1 MQEVPKK
8 NTEPVLVD
16 VKTPNFNYERL
27 GSIETVHLQKQNGKE
42 ETRAPK
48 ALVLVL
54 GIIGIVGI
62 AGAGIFLVRLK
73 NLKATAKE
81 KGERIALN
89 FIVSAESLKE
99 LDPERAKEA
108 LEKNKIELEEVTKF
122 TEGGKK
128 EMLLGGLGE
137 LFPKIGSGIRLIKKV
152 SEFNLNLLGLTENV
166 TELKENG
173 FAYFKE
179 SGGALISLL
188 KDTEDRIKN
197 LVIQAAEI
205 KNKTGELANFS
216 SAFEKLN
223 ENLAGTYIKQ
233 VSGIDEW
240 NGALEDILALL
251 DSKVDKNIL
260 LIFHNPSEIRPAG
273 GFIGSYG
280 VLTVQG
286 GQMRNL
292 EVGDIY
298 WPDHPMNF
306 ERKIIPPLPLQGMTK
321 NWGARDGN
329 WFFDFPTSAKT
340 VKNFIESSKVYA
352 EKKIKFDGVIAINTN
367 VLETLLKLVGPIP
380 VPEYGLVINENNF
393 LAELQRE
400 VETGKNKQKGE
411 NPKKILSVVA
421 PTIMERLGMLP
432 SELKEVLIE
441 EIEAHVKEK
450 DVMFV
455 FENGRLA
462 NFLKTKGVDGSV
474 YELPAGFWGSY
485 LAVVNANVA
494 GGKSDAF
501 MNEMVRGRI
510 DVSNDGSSFVN
521 LTVARTHNG
530 KNEKDPWYTADNKDF
545 MQIYTNPNSSL
556 IDIQGGAKRDL
567 YEEEYSDE
575 YETIDD
581 LKKIEKTMVRLKGM
595 NAWTMRAFEKNVF
608 AAWLITSKGET
619 KELQVKY
626 QIAGDPN
633 FTLDEKTP
641 YILIFERQSGV
652 RSKIQ
657 LGIAAPFGYIW
668 KESGT
673 SLYEFER
680 ENPLARE
687 VLELHL
693 IKNNQ

>member
-1 MQEVPKK
+1 MQEVPRK

-16 VKTPNFNYERL
+16 VKTPNFNYQRL
-27 GSIETVHLQKQNGKE
+27 GRIDTVRLERRNGE
-42 ETRAPK
+42 HEARAPK
-48 ALVLVL
+48 ALL
-54 GIIGIVGI
+54 IILSVIVIAGI
-62 AGAGIFLVRLK
+62 AGAGAFLVGLK

-89 FIVSAESLKE
+89 FLASVESLKE
-99 LDPERAKEA
+99 LEPEKAREA
-108 LEKNKIELEEVTKF
+108 LEKNKLELEEITKF

-128 EMLLGGLGE
+128 ATLLGGLGE
-137 LFPKIGSGIRLIKKV
+137 LFPKIGSGISLIKKV

-179 SGGALISLL
+179 NGGALTALL
-188 KDTEDRIKN
+188 RNTEDRIKN
-197 LVIQAAEI
+197 LVAQAAEI
-205 KNKTGELANFS
+205 KNKTGELADFS
-216 SAFEKLN
+216 SAFERLN
-223 ENLAGTYIKQ
+223 NNLSDSYIKQ
-233 VSGIDEW
+233 MSGIDEW
-240 NGALEDILALL
+240 NGALEDILELL
-251 DSKVDKNIL
+251 DSKVDRNIL

-280 VLTVQG
+280 VLTINS

-321 NWGARDGN
+321 DWGARDGN

-340 VKNFIESSKVYA
+340 VKNFLESSKVYA
-352 EKKIKFDGVIAINTN
+352 EKKVKFDGVIAINTN

-380 VPEYGLVINENNF
+380 VPEYGLVINESNF

-400 VETGKNKQKGE
+400 VEAGKDKQKGE
-411 NPKKILSVVA
+411 NPKKILSVVT

-432 SELKEVLIE
+432 SELKRMLIE
-441 EIEAHVKEK
+441 NIETHIKEK
-450 DVMFV
+450 DIMFV
-455 FENGRLA
+455 FENRRLA
-462 NFLKTKGVDGSV
+462 SFLNTKGVDGSV
-474 YELPAGFWGSY
+474 YELPASFWGSY
-485 LAVVNANVA
+485 LAIVNANIA

-501 MNEMVRGRI
+501 MDEMVSGRI
-510 DVSNDGSSFVN
+510 DVSNDGSSFIN
-521 LTVARTHNG
+521 LTVTRAHNG

-567 YEEEYSDE
+567 YEEEYGDE

-581 LKKIEKTMVRLKGM
+581 LKKIEETMVRLKGM
-595 NAWTMRAFEKNVF
+595 NAWTMRAFGKNVF
-608 AAWLITSKGET
+608 AAWLLTPKGET

-626 QIAGDPN
+626 QIPGNPN
-633 FTLDEKTP
+633 FTLDEKNP
-641 YILIFERQSGV
+641 YALIIERQSGV
-652 RSKIQ
+652 RSKIK
-657 LGIAAPFGYIW
+657 LSIAAPFGYVW
-668 KESGT
+668 KESGN
-673 SLYEFER
+673 SLYAFER

-693 IKNNQ
+693 VKN

>member
-1 MQEVPKK
+1 MKEVPKK
-8 NTEPVLVD
+8 NTEPILVD

-27 GSIETVHLQKQNGKE
+27 GRIETVHLKIQNGKAE
-42 ETRAPK
+42 ARVPK

-54 GIIGIVGI
+54 SVILIAGI
-62 AGAGIFLVRLK
+62 AGAGTFLVGLK
-73 NLKATAKE
+73 SLKATAKE

-89 FIVSAESLKE
+89 FMASAKSLKE
-99 LDPERAKEA
+99 LEPEKAKEA
-108 LEKNKIELEEVTKF
+108 LEKNKLELEEITKF

-128 EMLLGGLGE
+128 EVLLGGLGE

-173 FAYFKE
+173 FTYFKE
-179 SGGALISLL
+179 SGGALVALL
-188 KDTEDRIKN
+188 RDTEDKIKN

-205 KNKTGELANFS
+205 KNKTGELADFS

-223 ENLAGTYIKQ
+223 ANLSDSYIKQ
-233 VSGIDEW
+233 MSGIDEW
-240 NGALEDILALL
+240 NGALEDIIALL
-251 DSKVDKNIL
+251 DSKVDRNIL

-321 NWGARDGN
+321 DWGARDGN
-329 WFFDFPTSAKT
+329 WFFDFPTSAKI
-340 VKNFIESSKVYA
+340 VKNFLESSKVYA
-352 EKKIKFDGVIAINTN
+352 EKKIQFDGVIAINTN

-380 VPEYGLVINENNF
+380 VPEYELVINENNF

-400 VETGKNKQKGE
+400 VETGKDKQKKE

-432 SELKEVLIE
+432 NELKQMLIE
-441 EIEAHVKEK
+441 NIDTHIKEK
-450 DVMFV
+450 DIMFV

-462 NFLKTKGVDGSV
+462 SFLKTKGVDGSV
-474 YELPAGFWGSY
+474 YELPAGFWGNY

-501 MNEMVRGRI
+501 MDEMVRGRI

-545 MQIYTNPNSSL
+545 IQIYVNPNSSL
-556 IDIQGGAKRDL
+556 IDIQGGAK
-567 YEEEYSDE
+567 
-575 YETIDD
+575 
-581 LKKIEKTMVRLKGM
+581 K
-595 NAWTMRAFEKNVF
+595 
-608 AAWLITSKGET
+608 
-619 KELQVKY
+619 
-626 QIAGDPN
+626 
-633 FTLDEKTP
+633 
-641 YILIFERQSGV
+641 
-652 RSKIQ
+652 
-657 LGIAAPFGYIW
+657 
-668 KESGT
+668 
-673 SLYEFER
+673 
-680 ENPLARE
+680 
-687 VLELHL
+687 
-693 IKNNQ
+693 